1 MANGGGS
8 DGESPPGAGASPP
21 FVASPAQLRANWQF
35 KALRYGGTCVACGG
49 IIERREKGWHD
60 PVHSKVMCTSCRPPE
75 GDLASPSPGHESDTP
90 SNPVGGSS
98 ALRVY
103 ERQKDRNYRKGA
115 TGEYLMDQFLHRTL
129 SDGEVIL
136 TDRRLPGT
144 DANIDN
150 VVVASSG
157 VWIIDSK
164 KWSGKIEY
172 KASTL
177 TGIDM
182 HLFVGGEDRTTEIE
196 KIYRLVIPIA
206 QLVDDRSVPICPALV
221 FVEGDWKLSIT
232 ARHIL
237 KKPYKHVGVWISP
250 PRLLAK
256 LIKEPG
262 PLDHDAVTKVGRVLD
277 SHLRPR

>member
-1 MANGGGS
+1 M
-8 DGESPPGAGASPP
+8 P
-21 FVASPAQLRANWQF
+21 
-35 KALRYGGTCVACGG
+35 
-49 IIERREKGWHD
+49 WH
-60 PVHSKVMCTSCRPPE
+60 PRLLYLSRTQ
-75 GDLASPSPGHESDTP
+75 P

-103 ERQKDRNYRKGA
+103 ERQKDPNWRKGA

-136 TDRRLPGT
+136 TDRRVPGT

-150 VVVASSG
+150 VVVAPSG

-164 KWSGKIEY
+164 KWNGKIEY

-182 HLFVGGEDRTTEIE
+182 HLFVGGEDRTLRSRRST
-196 KIYRLVIPIA
+196 RLVIPVA
-206 QLVDDRSVPICPALV
+206 QLVDDRSVPINPALV
-221 FVEGDWKLSIT
+221 FIEGDWKLSVT
-232 ARHIL
+232 ARHLL
-237 KKPYKHVGVWISP
+237 KKPYKHEGVWISP

-262 PLDHDAVTKVGRVLD
+262 PLDDGGGHEGGPSTRFSSETKMTLPSIGRSRDLTPPIN
-277 SHLRPR
+277 SSGQAKSGR

>member
-1 MANGGGS
+1 MTP
-8 DGESPPGAGASPP
+8 EQPLPT
-21 FVASPAQLRANWQF
+21 WIF
-35 KALRYGGTCVACGG
+35 KPLPYGGTCAGCGG
-49 IIERREKGWHD
+49 KIERREKGWHD
-60 PVHSKVMCTSCRPPE
+60 PVASKVMCTKCRPPE
-75 GDLASPSPGHESDTP
+75 GALASPSPVPEPDTP

-103 ERQKDRNYRKGA
+103 ERHKDPNFRKGA

-164 KWSGKIEY
+164 KWNGKIKY

-182 HLFVGGEDRTTEIE
+182 HLFVGGEDRTTEID

-206 QLVDDRSVPICPALV
+206 QLVDDRSVPIHPALV
-221 FVEGDWKLSIT
+221 FVEGDWKLSVT
-232 ARHIL
+232 ARHLL
-237 KKPYKHVGVWISP
+237 KKPYNHERVWISP

-262 PLDHDAVTKVGRVLD
+262 PLDEEAVTKVGRLLD
-277 SHLRPR
+277 SKLKPR